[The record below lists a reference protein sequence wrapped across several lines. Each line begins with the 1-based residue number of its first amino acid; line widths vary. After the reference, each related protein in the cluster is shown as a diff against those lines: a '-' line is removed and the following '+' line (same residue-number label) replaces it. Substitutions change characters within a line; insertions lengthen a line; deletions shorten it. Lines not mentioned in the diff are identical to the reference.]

1 VKVLSFGEIIWDVY
15 PDKSCIGGAPLNFAA
30 HVAKN
35 GAESYLVS
43 CIGNDRLG
51 KEAMQRI
58 AKFGVKDD
66 FVSTCD
72 RQTGICK
79 VTLDAN
85 AVPTYTIVDDVA
97 YDYIGFENK
106 LLQTRF
112 DLFAFG
118 TLALRGKNN
127 REVVKKILQSS
138 VCDKVYCDLNL
149 RAPFF
154 DKEVVEFCLQH
165 CDIVKVSDNEVDF
178 VCDEVLGVEYTN
190 ACNFAKHL
198 SQRYTN
204 LDVVLFTCGDKGAYA
219 YLSQCGELYFQP
231 AKQVEVVSTVGA
243 GDCFGA
249 VFVPEYM
256 TGGDVHTCLKK
267 ATEKSA
273 YVVSKQDA
281 VPD

>member
-1 VKVLSFGEIIWDVY
+1 MGFIARNIVVASLQWGIWRIDVKVLSFGEIIWDVY

-106 LLQTRF
+106 LLQT
-112 DLFAFG
+112 
-118 TLALRGKNN
+118 
-127 REVVKKILQSS
+127 
-138 VCDKVYCDLNL
+138 
-149 RAPFF
+149 
-154 DKEVVEFCLQH
+154 
-165 CDIVKVSDNEVDF
+165 
-178 VCDEVLGVEYTN
+178 
-190 ACNFAKHL
+190 KH
-198 SQRYTN
+198 
-204 LDVVLFTCGDKGAYA
+204 
-219 YLSQCGELYFQP
+219 YLYSP
-231 AKQVEVVSTVGA
+231 
-243 GDCFGA
+243 
-249 VFVPEYM
+249 
-256 TGGDVHTCLKK
+256 
-267 ATEKSA
+267 
-273 YVVSKQDA
+273 
-281 VPD
+281 